1 MIIGEKN
8 LKKLFPNFEKD
19 IDGNGIDL
27 RVGKLYENIETNK
40 VVGCINNEKFLP
52 QLKELEL
59 ENNSESL
66 IPNDVELPKFYKL
79 KPFTYYTVEID
90 REIYIPHGYTQMY
103 EIRST
108 YARCGLILSKGV
120 GDDGFN
126 GTLRFGLFNGT
137 NNSIYVGENERIV
150 QAITFKNDGTT
161 SHYDGSYQ
169 DNEIYEK

>member
-40 VVGCINNEKFLP
+40 VVGCIDDEKYLP
-52 QLKELEL
+52 KLKEVGLEF
-59 ENNSESL
+59 SGMPL
-66 IPNDVELPKFYKL
+66 IPNTELSEYYRL
-79 KPFTYYTVEID
+79 KPLTYYTIEID
-90 REIYIPHGYTQMY
+90 REIYIPHTYTQMY

-108 YARCGLILSKGV
+108 FARCGLILSKGV

-126 GTLRFGLFNGT
+126 GTLRFGLFNAT
-137 NNSIYVGENERIV
+137 RNYVYIGKNERIV

-161 SHYDGSYQ
+161 SYYDGSYQ
-169 DNEIYEK
+169 DNEIYMK